1 MTILLLGILFSCFG
15 TNKLLLNTKMKLDK
29 SFKKIISVCK
39 FSSKKNDI
47 NPFDCLEAYGLRA
60 LSVK

>member
-1 MTILLLGILFSCFG
+1 
-15 TNKLLLNTKMKLDK
+15 MKLDK